1 MTPSSPKKSIWNKH
15 FPTVLGMGVLVVALV
30 AGLILL
36 GGNTNV
42 FSPRATPQTTP
53 KNIQLSN
60 ISDTSFSVS
69 FTTDEMTPGFVKYG
83 TSATDLK
90 QQTSDDRDQLTGS
103 IGSFT
108 THHITLRGLQ
118 PNTPY
123 FYVIG
128 TGSNSTFDN
137 SGTAYSTA
145 TFARA
150 GTPGAAQTAYGTI
163 LGAAGS
169 PAVGAIVSATA
180 PGVGTL
186 STIVKESGSWAI
198 PLSNARTTEGKYADL
213 ALLSSMTLSVQAP
226 DASPATTQIISLADS
241 QPVPTITLGTGGTA
255 SATNGGT
262 SAAEGS
268 AGLGNGANIPAD
280 GFDPITLPT
289 ELDNESSPA
298 GITSLPDQ
306 SLPTIPAGGLG
317 AIADTTITGTP
328 TGTASAQL
336 GEVILSGVI
345 DLAELEVASKSGST
359 AIPQITSSQPII
371 RGKAAALTRVTITVH
386 SDTAIEQQL
395 VTDANGNFTLD
406 ISLLQQTLEPGEHT
420 ATYSYTDPKT
430 GQLVTKTQTFIV
442 TGSAGQLAQAA
453 ATPVPFGSG
462 NPYPIATPVSSASAT
477 TSAVATRS
485 GTITYPA
492 TGSGIPVSGSTGTTM
507 ALIGGGLFFLSAG
520 MWSYYLAQ
528 KATESI
534 ELDQ

>member
-69 FTTDEMTPGFVKYG
+69 FTTDEMTPGFLKYG

-280 GFDPITLPT
+280 GFDPTTLP
-289 ELDNESSPA
+289 A
-298 GITSLPDQ
+298 
-306 SLPTIPAGGLG
+306 IPAGGLG

-359 AIPQITSSQPII
+359 AIPQITSDQPII
-371 RGKAAALTRVTITVH
+371 RGKAAALTTVTITVH